1 MKKQINQDFLKALRE
16 KPDLPMKAY
25 VDGGRIVEGG
35 QWYIGEVTEVKVA
48 EITIYD
54 GVIYGKDEI
63 ERLEGYISD
72 ELYEHLEYIKLPDEE
87 FEKAV
92 EERVKELSWE
102 RVILIKVH
110 I

>member
-1 MKKQINQDFLKALRE
+1 MKKQINQDLIEALKEDAN
-16 KPDLPMKAY
+16 LPVKAY

-35 QWYIGEVTEVKVA
+35 QWYIGEVTEIRVA

-54 GVIYGKDEI
+54 GVIYEKYEI

-72 ELYEHLEYIKLPDEE
+72 ELYGCPEYIKLPDEE

-92 EERVKELSWE
+92 EERIKELSWE
-102 RVILIKVH
+102 KVILIKVR